1 MVALITVIFKTQQA
15 FKTVK
20 INSTLNWWIDFSFI
34 KILLFFLKKMA
45 STQLFVSQ
53 GGLIF
58 KLSKYSK
65 QLLNSG

>member
-34 KILLFFLKKMA
+34 KIYFSFKKMA

-53 GGLIF
+53 RAHF

>member
-34 KILLFFLKKMA
+34 KILLFFFKKWQA
-45 STQLFVSQ
+45 PSFLFLREGS
-53 GGLIF
+53 F
-58 KLSKYSK
+58 
-65 QLLNSG
+65 LNFQSIVNNF